1 MTLTLNIPD
10 LLAHRIDAAASS
22 LARRVMEGFAA
33 QSYREGVLSAAEV
46 RALLGFESRWETE
59 EFLSARGVW
68 PDTSMDEVAEGA
80 WALRESVRE

>member
-46 RALLGFESRWETE
+46 RSLLGFESRWATE
-59 EFLSARGVW
+59 EFLSAAGSSRTPQRTRLLVV
-68 PDTSMDEVAEGA
+68 P
-80 WALRESVRE
+80 RH